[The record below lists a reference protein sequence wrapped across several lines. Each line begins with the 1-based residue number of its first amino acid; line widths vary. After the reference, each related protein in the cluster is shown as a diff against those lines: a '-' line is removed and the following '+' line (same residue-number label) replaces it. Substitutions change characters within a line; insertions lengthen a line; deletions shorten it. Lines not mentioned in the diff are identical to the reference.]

1 MAMEDAAR
9 NVLSMLPSDFLVGS
23 LSTRQLAKDLFEIQI
38 TGKRVGRGLT
48 VECRCVPR
56 LPKGQYCSIFSQPS
70 TIIWTMP
77 CIRLG
82 FCNGELRPHFEIL
95 LENHSNT
102 TEIVAPEAISA
113 GKMVH
118 LAGTFDGTQ
127 LRLYVDGKV
136 VAERPTTGILV
147 TPTQNAR
154 AAIGSRSA
162 NDPGDYYHGKL
173 YYVRVWR
180 IARTQEQLYKNIRT
194 CAPPPHPNPDAQNY
208 NDGRT
213 LFNLAYL
220 SREPDCVLWY
230 AFCLGPYGLA
240 GRPISDDGE
249 VALATRILKAG
260 GIPEQEQGDA
270 VSRARKA
277 GSTILQ
283 ACDELQQ
290 IIDDP
295 STTEPDVLGFFRE
308 RPQAAFLLEPDQD
321 GEIWREKQIQGY
333 GQIDFVFRKTNGR
346 YLAMEIE
353 SHNVP
358 LFLKNDEFS
367 KRFDHAIDQ
376 VERWQLGVLK
386 HKDLAEDVLG
396 LKGIQSPDG
405 AVVMGRQRELANSQ
419 RNERWDERCARSS
432 LEFLTWDHVIM
443 RGRSL
448 GRRLG
453 NPELPEAEW
462 S

>member
-1 MAMEDAAR
+1 M
-9 NVLSMLPSDFLVGS
+9 VPIDFLVGS

-95 LENHSNT
+95 LENHFNT

-127 LRLYVDGKV
+127 LRLFVDGKV
-136 VAERPTTGILV
+136 LAERHTTGILV
-147 TPTQNAR
+147 TPTQNAS
-154 AAIGSRSA
+154 AAMGSKSA
-162 NDPGDYYHGKL
+162 DDPGDYYHGEL

-213 LFNLAYL
+213 LFN
-220 SREPDCVLWY
+220 
-230 AFCLGPYGLA
+230 
-240 GRPISDDGE
+240 
-249 VALATRILKAG
+249 
-260 GIPEQEQGDA
+260 
-270 VSRARKA
+270 
-277 GSTILQ
+277 
-283 ACDELQQ
+283 
-290 IIDDP
+290 
-295 STTEPDVLGFFRE
+295 E

-462 S
+462 F